1 MTERRDWLLAQMG
14 IDQYRLRRPEVL
26 HGEVA
31 IAIKPTTQLVIVGL
45 QRDEIHHPFIR
56 DVLQSLLLE
65 SAYVL
70 YLTVEQLPL
79 LPHPLSCLLWFVGYE
94 PQQHY
99 AARQFHSPSFA
110 TLLHSAEAK
119 RTLWQQLCNDDDNFP
134 TSAR

>member
-31 IAIKPTTQLVIVGL
+31 IAIRPTTKLVIVGL
-45 QRDEIHHPFIR
+45 QRDEIHHPFIN
-56 DVLQSLLLE
+56 DVLRSLAFE

-79 LPHPLSCLLWFVGYE
+79 LPQSLSCLLWFVGHD
-94 PQQHY
+94 PQHRY
-99 AARQFHSPSFA
+99 AEQQLYSPSFT
-110 TLLHSAEAK
+110 TLVNTAEAK
-119 RTLWQQLCNDDDNFP
+119 RILWQQFCDYDNNL
-134 TSAR
+134 